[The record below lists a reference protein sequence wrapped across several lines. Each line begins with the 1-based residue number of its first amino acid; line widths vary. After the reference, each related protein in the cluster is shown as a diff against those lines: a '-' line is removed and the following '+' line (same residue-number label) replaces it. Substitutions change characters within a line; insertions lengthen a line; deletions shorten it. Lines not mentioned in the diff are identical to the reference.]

1 MNSPLTQTLDKGFER
16 TTVLYD
22 PKDIVNSAIEMLC
35 SVKDKIDICAD
46 HNAPSSH
53 VELRSVWNAFSELRS
68 KNVKVRFITEITKEN
83 ISYSKQL
90 MKIVELRHLD
100 EIMGNFGIVDG
111 IEYRASPTSKEGRPP
126 PEYVISTVKTIV
138 EQQQYFFDMLWR
150 KAMPSKERIK
160 EIEQGLEHQFIET
173 IQDPIETQKLCF
185 QLVKSTR
192 EEILIVFPTPNE
204 FHRQEQTGII
214 RLLKE
219 LPSTGIRIRIL
230 TPMDDRIKQ
239 GEQLFKEQN
248 IDIRY
253 IEEILQTKVTML
265 LVDRRLSL
273 AAELKNDTKDNYYE
287 ATGLA
292 TYSNSESTISSY
304 ASIFESLW
312 RQVDLYDELKIR
324 DIAQKEFINIAAHE
338 LRNPIQPI
346 LGLSEVLRSKK
357 EEGRKGQEELLDA
370 IIRNAKRLQRL
381 ADDVLDAA
389 RIGNKSLKLN
399 KERFNLDEI
408 LSNAVKDYGNQIE
421 KVIDSKIKI
430 TYVHADIFI
439 EADKGRI
446 TQVICNLISNAAK
459 FTTEGSITIAT
470 ERKSSQIV
478 ISIKDTGTGIDS
490 EILPKLFTKFATK
503 SETGGT
509 GLGLF
514 ISKSIIEAHGGNIWA
529 ENNTDG
535 KGATFYFSLPLIR

>member
-1 MNSPLTQTLDKGFER
+1 
-16 TTVLYD
+16 
-22 PKDIVNSAIEMLC
+22 
-35 SVKDKIDICAD
+35 
-46 HNAPSSH
+46 
-53 VELRSVWNAFSELRS
+53 
-68 KNVKVRFITEITKEN
+68 
-83 ISYSKQL
+83 
-90 MKIVELRHLD
+90 
-100 EIMGNFGIVDG
+100 
-111 IEYRASPTSKEGRPP
+111 
-126 PEYVISTVKTIV
+126 
-138 EQQQYFFDMLWR
+138 
-150 KAMPSKERIK
+150 MPSKERIK

-219 LPSTGIRIRIL
+219 LSSTGIRIRIL

-239 GEQLFKEQN
+239 REQLFKEQN

-346 LGLSEVLRSKK
+346 LGLSQVLRSKK
-357 EEGRKGQEELLDA
+357 EEGRKGQDELLDA
-370 IIRNAKRLQRL
+370 IIRNAKRLNGLQRMFWTL
-381 ADDVLDAA
+381 
-389 RIGNKSLKLN
+389 
-399 KERFNLDEI
+399 
-408 LSNAVKDYGNQIE
+408 Q
-421 KVIDSKIKI
+421 
-430 TYVHADIFI
+430 
-439 EADKGRI
+439 
-446 TQVICNLISNAAK
+446 
-459 FTTEGSITIAT
+459 
-470 ERKSSQIV
+470 
-478 ISIKDTGTGIDS
+478 
-490 EILPKLFTKFATK
+490 
-503 SETGGT
+503 
-509 GLGLF
+509 GLGT
-514 ISKSIIEAHGGNIWA
+514 N
-529 ENNTDG
+529 
-535 KGATFYFSLPLIR
+535 R

>member
-1 MNSPLTQTLDKGFER
+1 LTQTLDKGFER

-53 VELRSVWNAFSELRS
+53 VELRPVWNAFSELRS

-138 EQQQYFFDMLWR
+138 EQQYFFDMLWR

-185 QLVKSTR
+185 QLVKSAR
-192 EEILIVFPTPNE
+192 QEILIVFPTPNE

-239 GEQLFKEQN
+239 REQLFKEQN

-346 LGLSEVLRSKK
+346 LGLSQVLRSKK

-381 ADDVLDAA
+381 AEDVLDAA

-421 KVIDSKIKI
+421 KVIDSKMKI

-446 TQVICNLISNAAK
+446 TQVICNLLSNAAK
-459 FTTEGSITIAT
+459 FTTEGSIMVST

-503 SETGGT
+503 SEAGGT

-514 ISKSIIEAHGGNIWA
+514 ISKSIIEAHGGRIWA
-529 ENNTDG
+529 ENNSDG
-535 KGATFYFSLPLIR
+535 KGATFYFSLPLSR

>member
-1 MNSPLTQTLDKGFER
+1 
-16 TTVLYD
+16 
-22 PKDIVNSAIEMLC
+22 
-35 SVKDKIDICAD
+35 
-46 HNAPSSH
+46 
-53 VELRSVWNAFSELRS
+53 
-68 KNVKVRFITEITKEN
+68 
-83 ISYSKQL
+83 
-90 MKIVELRHLD
+90 
-100 EIMGNFGIVDG
+100 
-111 IEYRASPTSKEGRPP
+111 
-126 PEYVISTVKTIV
+126 
-138 EQQQYFFDMLWR
+138 
-150 KAMPSKERIK
+150 MPSKERIK
-160 EIEQGLEHQFIET
+160 EIEQGFEHQFIET

-185 QLVKSTR
+185 QLVKSAR
-192 EEILIVFPTPNE
+192 QEILIIFPTSNE

-219 LPSTGIRIRIL
+219 LSSTGIRIRIL

-239 GEQLFKEQN
+239 RAQLFKEQN

-253 IEEILQTKVTML
+253 IEQILQTKVTIL
-265 LVDRRLSL
+265 IVDRRLSL

-346 LGLSEVLRSKK
+346 LGLSQVLRSKK
-357 EEGRKGQEELLDA
+357 EEGRKGQDELLDA

-381 ADDVLDAA
+381 AEDVLDAA

-399 KERFNLDEI
+399 KERFNLDDI

-421 KVIDSKIKI
+421 KVIDSKMKI

-446 TQVICNLISNAAK
+446 TQVISNLLSNAAK
-459 FTTEGSITIAT
+459 FTKEGSIRVAA

-478 ISIKDTGTGIDS
+478 ISVKDTGTGIDS
-490 EILPKLFTKFATK
+490 EILPRLFTKFATK
-503 SETGGT
+503 SEVGGT

-514 ISKSIIEAHGGNIWA
+514 ISKSIIEAHGGKIWA
-529 ENNTDG
+529 ENNIDG
-535 KGATFYFSLPLIR
+535 EKGATFYFSLPLSR